1 MCRPGLD
8 EEFIVLTWRSLDY
21 NGTNEIA
28 VGMGREKLNI
38 GLTGGIACGKSTVAA
53 MLVRR
58 GAYLIDADRIAREVV
73 LPGTPV
79 LKQVAERFGADVL
92 LPDGS
97 LNRKRMG
104 EMIFNQTSA
113 RKELEAIL
121 HPPIRAS
128 MREQMAALELAE
140 PDKLVVV
147 DVPLLFE
154 SQLSYMFSEVLLVY
168 IPAALQLERLMKRD
182 SLTQEQAELRLSSQM
197 PIEDKKP
204 LADIII
210 DNSGTLEETEKQVEA
225 FWYRKGLG

>member
-1 MCRPGLD
+1 
-8 EEFIVLTWRSLDY
+8 
-21 NGTNEIA
+21 
-28 VGMGREKLNI
+28 
-38 GLTGGIACGKSTVAA
+38 
-53 MLVRR
+53 
-58 GAYLIDADRIAREVV
+58 
-73 LPGTPV
+73 
-79 LKQVAERFGADVL
+79 
-92 LPDGS
+92 
-97 LNRKRMG
+97 
-104 EMIFNQTSA
+104 MIFNQTSA

-182 SLTQEQAELRLSSQM
+182 SLTQEQAERRLSSQM
-197 PIEDKKP
+197 PIEDKKL